1 MPNYAFNHLTI
12 NSADKK
18 TIEDIEAFVMEPLKG
33 GGKSFSL
40 NRVIP
45 MPESL
50 NVEEGSRTDDRLR
63 YYCLKVCMELPKFL
77 GMTAINSLDFSKKED
92 GSLYSAKEY
101 EERFKF
107 CESDFAEGQ
116 KIYNN
121 IVNYG
126 SKTWYSWCCNNWNTK
141 WDAFDS
147 DSEFS
152 YSVLGDGSH
161 ETFITFLTAWDAPF
175 PVIEALSEKF
185 PKAEFTLHTSYEGG
199 EDDTKVVYRN
209 GNELSFTETPCSLYD
224 ECGEDE

>member
-1 MPNYAFNHLTI
+1 MPNYAFNHLAI

-18 TIEDIEAFVMEPLKG
+18 TLEDIEAFVMDPLED

-50 NVEEGSRTDDRLR
+50 NVEEGSLTDDRLR
-63 YYCLKVCMELPKFL
+63 YYCLKADMELPKIL
-77 GMTAINSLDFSKKED
+77 GMAAISSLNFSKKED

-101 EERFKF
+101 EDEFKF
-107 CESDFAEGQ
+107 CEKDSVEGQ

-147 DSEFS
+147 DSGFS
-152 YSVLGDGSH
+152 YSILGDGSH
-161 ETFITFLTAWDAPF
+161 EAFITFLTAWDAPF

-199 EDDTKVVYRN
+199 DDDTKVVFK
-209 GNELSFTETPCSLYD
+209 GGDKLSFTETPCSLYD
-224 ECGEDE
+224 ECGEE